1 MNDKPKPRILYVE
14 DDVTLGFVT
23 SDNLEKKGYAVSHC
37 EDGARAL
44 ELFRQQPFDLCIL
57 DVMLPVMDGFTLAE
71 KIREANHHIPIL
83 FLTAKSMTE
92 DKIQGLSLGG
102 DDYITK
108 PYSMDELVLKM
119 EVFLRRSRITEPGSQ
134 VVKRHQIGLFL
145 LDNESYTLKYGT
157 EETRLTYKEA
167 ELLRYFYENRE
178 QVLKRQD
185 ILIAVWGDDSYLL
198 SRSLDVFISR
208 LRKLLKPDKSIHIKS
223 IHGIG
228 FRFQIR
234 SED

>member
-1 MNDKPKPRILYVE
+1 MNEKTRPRILYVE

-44 ELFRQQPFDLCIL
+44 ELFREQPFDLCIL
-57 DVMLPVMDGFTLAE
+57 DVMLPVMDGFSLAE
-71 KIREANHHIPIL
+71 KIRETNHHIPIL

-119 EVFLRRSRITEPGSQ
+119 EVFLRRSRVTEPASPG
-134 VVKRHQIGLFL
+134 VKRYQIGLFL
-145 LDNESYTLKYGT
+145 LDTESYTLTHET
-157 EETRLTYKEA
+157 EVSKLTYKEA
-167 ELLRYFYENRE
+167 ELLRYLFENRDE
-178 QVLKRQD
+178 VLKRQD

-208 LRKLLKPDKSIHIKS
+208 LRKLLKPDKNIQIKS